1 MVAARN
7 LPDAAVGAP
16 AGTRPSPVLDR
27 LEALA
32 VEWAALGRTPEPAT
46 AGRLATLLRRL
57 AATLRAEPFW
67 AFTAREI
74 GADILASGL
83 CGPPNPPAAD
93 IEDVLAPSLGL
104 LRRNAAAFGLAG
116 VDGERRLAATLDEL
130 AVGFARGLRE
140 RHRLPLRRTG
150 GDLASANGERLDRAV
165 VAQAPVGI
173 GLADLDGLVLDMNPA
188 LCRLFGLDAPLSQP
202 RPVTDFVHPDDVA
215 DLIDRFRRLVDDA
228 PRPPGTDVLR
238 AEMRFVRPDGLVLW
252 TRVVA
257 SLLRDEDGAPSRVMA
272 FIEDLAADAARHPLP
287 FRLQPAS
294 YQDQLT
300 KLPNRSL
307 TEEWLQR
314 AFGPAGS
321 RRVGLCALDLDA
333 FAPINDGLGHQ
344 VGDQLLLAVAG
355 RLQLAAGKH
364 LVTRI
369 GGDEF
374 AVLVAEP
381 EDVNA
386 VCRIADRGLSAL
398 ATPFL
403 VGGHSLTVTASIGV
417 AEAST
422 AVGGPEELMRAAAV
436 ALSWAKAHGGARRM
450 VFDPE
455 RDAGESARFAL
466 LAGLRGGI
474 DRGEMRLAFQPLVRL
489 VDGHVQ
495 GAEALVRWQH
505 PVEGLIGPGRFIELA
520 EQSGAIVP
528 LGRWVL
534 EEACAQAASWW
545 RASADTPWPPSPYV
559 SVNVSPVQL
568 AEVGWVQEVTDILE
582 GTGLPPHRLQLEITE
597 QAVLRD
603 EAAALDALTA
613 LRDAGVRLALDDFG
627 TGYSS
632 LAWLRRLPVH
642 ALKID
647 GSFIDGLRYPAADPV
662 DASIVRTLVQM
673 AHALG
678 LEVTAEW
685 VETGM
690 QARRLSELGCDLG
703 QGRWFGDAGPAGWV
717 PGRWR
722 RSLGA

>member
-1 MVAARN
+1 VVAARN
-7 LPDAAVGAP
+7 LPDAVVGAP
-16 AGTRPSPVLDR
+16 ARSRPSPVLDR

-32 VEWAALGRTPEPAT
+32 VEWAAVGQAAEPTT

-83 CGPPNPPAAD
+83 CGPPDAPAAD

-116 VDGERRLAATLDEL
+116 ADGERRLAATLDEL

-140 RHRLPLRRTG
+140 RHRLPPRRTG
-150 GDLASANGERLDRAV
+150 AGLAPGDRERLDRAV
-165 VAQAPVGI
+165 VTQAPVGI
-173 GLADLDGLVLDMNPA
+173 GLADLAGQVLDMNPA
-188 LCRLFGLDAPLSQP
+188 LCRLFGLDAPLSEP
-202 RPVTDFVHPDDVA
+202 RPFTDFVHPDDVA
-215 DLIDRFRRLVDDA
+215 DLVDRFRRLVDDA
-228 PRPPGTDVLR
+228 PRPPGTDVMR

-252 TRVVA
+252 TRMVA

-272 FIEDLAADAARHPLP
+272 FIENLAADAARHPLP

-314 AFGPAGS
+314 AFGPGGS
-321 RRVGLCALDLDA
+321 RRVGLCALDVDA

-386 VCRIADRGLSAL
+386 VCRVADRALSAL
-398 ATPFL
+398 TTPFL
-403 VGGHSLTVTASIGV
+403 VGGHSMTVTASIGV
-417 AEAST
+417 AETPT
-422 AVGGPEELMRAAAV
+422 ALGCPEELMRAAAV

-450 VFDPE
+450 VFDPQ

-520 EQSGAIVP
+520 EQSGSIVP

-534 EEACAQAASWW
+534 EEACAQAATWW

-568 AEVGWVQEVTDILE
+568 AEAGWVQEVTGILE

-597 QAVLRD
+597 QAVMRE
-603 EAAALDALTA
+603 EAVALDALTA

-632 LAWLRRLPVH
+632 LAWLRRLPVQ

-647 GSFIDGLRYPAADPV
+647 GSFIDGLRYAAADPV
-662 DASIVRTLVQM
+662 DASIVRALVQM

-685 VETGM
+685 VETGV

-703 QGRWFGDAGPAGWV
+703 QGRWFGDAGPAAWV

-722 RSLGA
+722 RSLGT